1 MFIGS
6 TPSILDEIFQGS
18 GDKTCEELMEEVC
31 ENVQSG
37 GVFIELTSDMNK
49 NNLFKAVIVFGGVI
63 NAVFFLLMWRIKE
76 LQVHPMPLFALTLA
90 VDSTFLIVAYC
101 SLNQCDFK
109 LHKIFALTV
118 FYSTECE
125 DQFRAQ
131 KLITASASW
140 WIIFCIATEGVL

>member
-63 NAVFFLLMWRIKE
+63 NAVFFFLMWRIKE
-76 LQVHPMPLFALTLA
+76 L
-90 VDSTFLIVAYC
+90 
-101 SLNQCDFK
+101 
-109 LHKIFALTV
+109 
-118 FYSTECE
+118 
-125 DQFRAQ
+125 
-131 KLITASASW
+131 
-140 WIIFCIATEGVL
+140 